1 MKLTE
6 KILIAG
12 MAMLVLLGSPSLF
25 AGGGK
30 ETAADGKPVAVTF
43 AHHLP
48 PTTIQ
53 NKAIEFFAES
63 AKKHS
68 GGRLAITVSHSAQL
82 GGQRELV
89 EAARMG
95 TIEMVMGEAG
105 RYEAYVAEFGIFS
118 LPFLFKD
125 LADYHA
131 TVDGPT
137 GTEFEKLLLDK
148 AGLRIL
154 CWVDGGVRNVF
165 SKKTMSPSLSSMNGV
180 KIRTPESAIYVN
192 TFRALGAN
200 PTPIAAPEMYSAIQ
214 SGVVDAMEG
223 SYETAYNY
231 KIYEVAK
238 NCLVTGHINTD
249 LSYAVNS
256 KFFDKLPRDLQNAL
270 SAAGADAEAWQRK
283 EFFNAEEG
291 FRKKLEAEGGMKYI
305 AANHDEFLR
314 AVAPVYKTF
323 ADAKP
328 QAAEM
333 LKKMGKL

>member
-1 MKLTE
+1 MRLKE
-6 KILIAG
+6 KILLAVLIIV
-12 MAMLVLLGSPSLF
+12 MAAAPGLF
-25 AGGGK
+25 AGGAK
-30 ETAADGKPVAVTF
+30 ESTSDGKPIAMTF
-43 AHHLP
+43 AHHVP

-53 NKAIEFFAES
+53 HKAIEYFAES
-63 AKKHS
+63 VKKLS
-68 GGRLAITVSHSAQL
+68 NGRLAITVSHSAQL

-89 EAARMG
+89 EAVKMG
-95 TIEMVMGEAG
+95 TLEMVMGEAG

-125 LADYHA
+125 LADYHK
-131 TVDGPT
+131 TVDGPI
-137 GTEFEKLLLDK
+137 GAEFEKLLRDK
-148 AGLRIL
+148 AGMEIL

-165 SKKTMSPSLSSMNGV
+165 SKKEISSSLSSMNGV

-223 SYETAYNY
+223 SYETAFNY

-249 LSYAVNS
+249 LSYTINA
-256 KFFDKLPRDLQNAL
+256 KMFAKLPSDLQKAL
-270 SAAGADAEAWQRK
+270 REGAKDAEAWQRN
-283 EFFNAEEG
+283 EFFKAEEE
-291 FRKKLEAEGGMKYI
+291 FKKKLAAEGGMKFI
-305 AANHDEFLR
+305 IANHDEFLK
-314 AVAPVYKTF
+314 AAAPVYKTF
-323 ADAKP
+323 VDAKP
-328 QAAEM
+328 QAADL